1 MEEHPLRFIAALA
14 EQRITEAQEAGAFDN
29 LPGYGK
35 PLELE
40 DDSHIPPEL
49 RMSYKILKNAGY
61 IPPELAER
69 KEIDSLLD
77 MLEHSQDEQLRLR
90 QMRKL
95 EVLVL
100 QAKSRRK
107 RSLALEQADPYY
119 EKVLRRISIL
129 GGRREAATD
138 AARKFRAPA
147 LVGGPRHRQ
156 EPPRALS

>member
-1 MEEHPLRFIAALA
+1 MEENPLRFIASLA
-14 EQRITEAQEAGAFDN
+14 ERRIAEAQEAGEFDN

-49 RMSYKILKNAGY
+49 RMSYKILKNSGH

-77 MLEHSQDEQLRLR
+77 MLEGSEDEQFKLR

-95 EVLVL
+95 EVMLL
-100 QAKSRRK
+100 QARTRRR

-119 EKVLRRISIL
+119 EKVIRRISVL
-129 GGRREAATD
+129 GGRRGGTD
-138 AARKFRAPA
+138 KKA
-147 LVGGPRHRQ
+147 
-156 EPPRALS
+156 E

>member
-1 MEEHPLRFIAALA
+1 MEEHPLRFIAGLA
-14 EQRITEAQEAGAFDN
+14 ERRIAEAQEAGEFDN

-35 PLELE
+35 PLNLE

-77 MLEHSQDEQLRLR
+77 MLENSEDEQLKVR

-95 EVLVL
+95 EVMLL
-100 QAKSRRK
+100 QARTRRK

-119 EKVLRRISIL
+119 EKVIRRISVL
-129 GGRREAATD
+129 GGRGTK
-138 AARKFRAPA
+138 ARKK
-147 LVGGPRHRQ
+147 G
-156 EPPRALS
+156 S

>member
-1 MEEHPLRFIAALA
+1 MEEHPLRFIAGLA
-14 EQRITEAQEAGAFDN
+14 ERRIAEAQEAGEFDN

-35 PLELE
+35 PLNLE

-77 MLEHSQDEQLRLR
+77 MLENSEDEQLKIRR
-90 QMRKL
+90 MRKL
-95 EVLVL
+95 EVLL
-100 QAKSRRK
+100 QARTRRK

-119 EKVLRRISIL
+119 EKVIRRISVL
-129 GGRREAATD
+129 GGRGTK
-138 AARKFRAPA
+138 ARKKD
-147 LVGGPRHRQ
+147 G
-156 EPPRALS
+156 

>member
-1 MEEHPLRFIAALA
+1 MEENPLRFIASLA
-14 EQRITEAQEAGAFDN
+14 ERRIAEAQEAGEFDN

-49 RMSYKILKNAGY
+49 RMSYKILKNSGH

-77 MLEHSQDEQLRLR
+77 MLEGSEDEQLKLR

-95 EVLVL
+95 EVMLL
-100 QAKSRRK
+100 QARTRRR

-119 EKVLRRISIL
+119 EKVIRRISVL
-129 GGRREAATD
+129 GGRR
-138 AARKFRAPA
+138 
-147 LVGGPRHRQ
+147 GGT
-156 EPPRALS
+156 EKKAE

>member
-77 MLEHSQDEQLRLR
+77 MLEHSQERQLRLR
-90 QMRKL
+90 QMQQAGSAGASGKVPAQTLPCSGTGRS
-95 EVLVL
+95 VL
-100 QAKSRRK
+100 
-107 RSLALEQADPYY
+107 
-119 EKVLRRISIL
+119 
-129 GGRREAATD
+129 
-138 AARKFRAPA
+138 
-147 LVGGPRHRQ
+147 
-156 EPPRALS
+156 